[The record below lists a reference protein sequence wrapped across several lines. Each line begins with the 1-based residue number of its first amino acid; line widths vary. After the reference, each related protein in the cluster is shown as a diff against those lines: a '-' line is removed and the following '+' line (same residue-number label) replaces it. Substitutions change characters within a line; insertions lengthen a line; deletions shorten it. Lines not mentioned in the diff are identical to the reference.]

1 MSLICVEYR
10 VLIKGALKIYFSY
23 KSGEDLVKDSVGGIH
38 NELEQEQCAI
48 VLRIIYLTAVFQLE
62 MKTLFSDFITR

>member
-1 MSLICVEYR
+1 L
-10 VLIKGALKIYFSY
+10 
-23 KSGEDLVKDSVGGIH
+23 KSGKDLVKDSVGGIH